1 MRWRLKDLSTCQ
13 DRNLPSHYQTL
24 TLLFLLALVH
34 EEVAICACDQ
44 DFLRAA
50 CVTSP
55 NDTFAHPMQ
64 VALEEGTIVSRD
76 GHGVSEKT
84 KQMHDLVQSIDIS
97 TPCDKF
103 VVLQAYQLYSM

>member
-1 MRWRLKDLSTCQ
+1 
-13 DRNLPSHYQTL
+13 
-24 TLLFLLALVH
+24 
-34 EEVAICACDQ
+34 
-44 DFLRAA
+44 
-50 CVTSP
+50 
-55 NDTFAHPMQ
+55 MQ